1 MFAKRKKSP
10 FRGPTL
16 NPAFFSASSL
26 PAAFGSP
33 AVVTARHREGS
44 DGRMNLGLKDF
55 MGKRGGSG
63 KRKSQIIE
71 EEEDEGDQ
79 DGQGNGHIDGRAL
92 GEEEEEIEEVDAFQ
106 AIQLN
111 KGERVQSIT
120 IWNDAVED
128 AETEEAIDDDHD
140 ENNETTRKEGVL
152 M

>member
-1 MFAKRKKSP
+1 
-10 FRGPTL
+10 
-16 NPAFFSASSL
+16 
-26 PAAFGSP
+26 
-33 AVVTARHREGS
+33 
-44 DGRMNLGLKDF
+44 MNLGLKDF